1 MSCSCLFVA
10 FMTAFV
16 LRTRLSML
24 NKRNAKKLQEM
35 SAEEKE
41 LEEGPAGEIP
51 DTDPRYVFMT

>member
-1 MSCSCLFVA
+1 MA
-10 FMTAFV
+10 FITAFI

-24 NKRNAKKLQEM
+24 NKRNAMKLQEM